1 MGTVEKIK
9 DFLSP
14 VQKILENPQEK
25 KSEQVIE
32 KATQRQLKDD
42 AILEVLYIYNRQGQL
57 IKSVPQRIDRL
68 V

>member
-14 VQKILENPQEK
+14 VQKILENPPEK

-32 KATQRQLKDD
+32 KTIKRQLKDD